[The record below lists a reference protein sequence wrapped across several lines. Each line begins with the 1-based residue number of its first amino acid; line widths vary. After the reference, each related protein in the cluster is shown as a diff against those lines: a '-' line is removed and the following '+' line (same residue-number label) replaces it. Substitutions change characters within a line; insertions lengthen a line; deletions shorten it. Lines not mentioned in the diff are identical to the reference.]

1 MTCRSNNPRP
11 SVDIRKHNELPPTTL
26 EYYKY
31 VKLVGKGAF
40 GKVTL
45 GIHKLT
51 GKQVAIK
58 TIEKQFMKDDFSRRK
73 VF

>member
-1 MTCRSNNPRP
+1 MKGYVKKNNKIP
-11 SVDIRKHNELPPTTL
+11 HTTL
-26 EYYKY
+26 EYYKFI
-31 VKLVGKGAF
+31 KLVGQGAF

-51 GKQVAIK
+51 GKYVAIK
-58 TIEKQFMKDDFSRRK
+58 TIAKSDMKNEFSRRK